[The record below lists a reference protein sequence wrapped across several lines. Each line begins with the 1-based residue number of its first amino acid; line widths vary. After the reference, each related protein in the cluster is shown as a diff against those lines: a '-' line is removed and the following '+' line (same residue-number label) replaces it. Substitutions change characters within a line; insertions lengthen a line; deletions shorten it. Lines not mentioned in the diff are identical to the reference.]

1 MSGTGL
7 KGASKEGTAR
17 YAAKFPAAARGH
29 FRDAHRLNM
38 SSLGMGTYLGQPD
51 AKTDESY
58 TAAAVAAAESGIN
71 VFDAAIN
78 YRFQRSERSLGAA
91 LQQLA
96 VRGYARDE
104 FVLCTKGGYLTPD
117 GAMPADPNDY
127 FFREYIQPGIF
138 TAKDIVGGGHC
149 MTPKF
154 LRNQIGRSLKNLG
167 VACIDIFY
175 LHNPE
180 TQLSEIP
187 KPAFLDRVR
196 EAFIYLESAVEAGE
210 ISYYGMATWNGLRQQ
225 ADAQDSLQLGE
236 IAQVAQEIAGG
247 LHHFRFVQLPFN
259 LGMTEALTLGNQAAA
274 HQSVGAHL
282 RTVMEAASDL
292 NIALVASAS
301 LLQGQVAK
309 NLPSF
314 VAEALGLANDAERAL
329 QFVRS
334 SPGITTA
341 LVGMSRVAHAQANS
355 KLVSVPP
362 ASEAQFTRLF
372 SRGES
377 V

>member
-1 MSGTGL
+1 
-7 KGASKEGTAR
+7 
-17 YAAKFPAAARGH
+17 
-29 FRDAHRLNM
+29 
-38 SSLGMGTYLGQPD
+38 
-51 AKTDESY
+51 
-58 TAAAVAAAESGIN
+58 
-71 VFDAAIN
+71 
-78 YRFQRSERSLGAA
+78 
-91 LQQLA
+91 
-96 VRGYARDE
+96 
-104 FVLCTKGGYLTPD
+104 
-117 GAMPADPNDY
+117 
-127 FFREYIQPGIF
+127 
-138 TAKDIVGGGHC
+138 
-149 MTPKF
+149 
-154 LRNQIGRSLKNLG
+154 
-167 VACIDIFY
+167 
-175 LHNPE
+175 
-180 TQLSEIP
+180 
-187 KPAFLDRVR
+187 
-196 EAFIYLESAVEAGE
+196 
-210 ISYYGMATWNGLRQQ
+210 
-225 ADAQDSLQLGE
+225 
-236 IAQVAQEIAGG
+236 
-247 LHHFRFVQLPFN
+247 
-259 LGMTEALTLGNQAAA
+259 MTEALTLGNQAAA